1 MTFTVSLSSE
11 ATSMGLMSHS
21 AELTRAA
28 VTREF
33 TKNCRRV
40 NIEPPSTQL
49 SKGERKYLHTGIEE
63 FNFECSIFHR
73 TLLPYEL
80 IEPVTLNRTQSTTVC
95 IDAVIVSRRRAIQLH
110 RETNWFPVLCDSE
123 YQVEI
128 AGMKAKRNFSRSRLQ
143 HRVLC
148 PDFPTP
154 PKCPLVER
162 ESSAG
167 CVRFAGILR
176 DGFLRG
182 EVFRPVVANISF
194 R

>member
-1 MTFTVSLSSE
+1 MTFTISLSSE
-11 ATSMGLMSHS
+11 ATSMGLMNS

-28 VTREF
+28 LTREF

-40 NIEPPSTQL
+40 NVEPPSTQL
-49 SKGERKYLHTGIEE
+49 SKRERKYLHTWIEE
-63 FNFECSIFHR
+63 FNFECSILDR
-73 TLLPYEL
+73 SLLPYEL
-80 IEPVTLNRTQSTTVC
+80 IEPVTLNRSQSTTVC

-110 RETNWFPVLCDSE
+110 RETNWLPVLCGSE

-143 HRVLC
+143 HRVFC

-154 PKCPLVER
+154 AKCPLVER
-162 ESSAG
+162 ESWAG

-176 DGFLRG
+176 DRLLRG